1 MSNVIWLITQ
11 DAESYTDCWNFGESL
26 REKYAPAGADNLL
39 QVVNET
45 PQLNGKLSIIYENI
59 ASTLSS
65 LYDELLVYEN
75 GWEYLEE
82 GNTNLTYIYA
92 NEATRKVVTNKEEY
106 SNYDELKN
114 NIREMKSGESA
125 SCPTLITPFI
135 SRSIGFTNRSLI
147 IIAFSPQS
155 TSLNAR

>member
-1 MSNVIWLITQ
+1 MFDRGELRIEFDNNEEYQITQ
-11 DAESYTDCWNFGESL
+11 DEYLQELEDGTLTTSGFYRMRITDPEGNILYTDCWNFGESL

-75 GWEYLEE
+75 GWEYLKSISKAASACFVSQPA
-82 GNTNLTYIYA
+82 LTRYIQGL
-92 NEATRKVVTNKEEY
+92 ER
-106 SNYDELKN
+106 ELGLK
-114 NIREMKSGESA
+114 
-125 SCPTLITPFI
+125 LF
-135 SRSIGFTNRSLI
+135 NRTILSKR
-147 IIAFSPQS
+147 Q
-155 TSLNAR
+155 N